1 MKASD
6 LIAIALRLMALYLF
20 FTALS
25 TIVQQLQISSMAL
38 GNGFGSAYI
47 AAVIVGLVHIAIPL
61 LGGLA
66 LFRFPQTIARW
77 LLPSDSDLPITIGM
91 TSDELQ
97 TAAFC
102 ILGVY
107 LVTLG
112 IPEVLGYATWIVYL
126 VRDGADSPYD
136 LPETLLNGLQALV
149 ELGIGLALCIRA
161 EALRQLLGRLR
172 TAGVAQADQ

>member
-77 LLPSDSDLPITIGM
+77 LLPSDSDLPMAIGM
-91 TSDELQ
+91 TANELQ
-97 TAAFC
+97 SAAFC
-102 ILGVY
+102 IFGVY
-107 LVTLG
+107 LVAVG
-112 IPEVLGYATWIVYL
+112 IPDVIGYVVWTIYL
-126 VRDGADSPYD
+126 LRDGTDSPFD
-136 LPETLLNGLQALV
+136 LPDILLNGLQALI
-149 ELGIGLALCIRA
+149 ELGIGLALCLRP
-161 EALRQLLGRLR
+161 EALHRLIARLR
-172 TAGVAQADQ
+172 TTGVAQA